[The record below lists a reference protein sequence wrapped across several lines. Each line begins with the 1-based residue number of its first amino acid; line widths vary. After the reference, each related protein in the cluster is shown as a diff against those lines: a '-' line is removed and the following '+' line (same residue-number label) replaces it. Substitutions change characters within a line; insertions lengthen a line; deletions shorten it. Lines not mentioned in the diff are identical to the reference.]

1 LVHRAPAPREPAG
14 AGFGGTEYGWRRAL
28 PVCQHTPLDALD
40 HVVHDVGRSKLLPTP
55 APPAPQPPR
64 RLEHGEAQ
72 VRPALLGV
80 RARFGARLRRVRAP
94 RRRAVLQP
102 HRRSELRRAAAGEAR
117 PQVCQPA
124 QRGPHRRAV
133 QQRMHQRLER
143 PAAGRRGAAC
153 GVAAAHGVGETRLPR
168 APERRLRPAAAQRRV
183 QQHPREAAQLARQE
197 PVARAPPDGA
207 PLRAA
212 LAVPRQRVGAVVV
225 RRRRR
230 RGGRRGPRRRS
241 RRPVGAPRGAHQR
254 GVARRRGVHPRGV
267 VDRRQRGVELLPPPA
282 AERAAH
288 TDVPQPARLGRVH
301 QLLPRSYAAD
311 FRGVGAVPG
320 PAPQAR
326 RNSTAGRVE
335 AGHVGRRAQ
344 PQQPQAGVAHA
355 EAGERR
361 GP

>member
-1 LVHRAPAPREPAG
+1 PVHRAPAPREPAG
-14 AGFGGTEYGWRRAL
+14 AGSGGTEHGGRRAL
-28 PVCQHTPLDALD
+28 PVCQHAPLDALD
-40 HVVHDVGRSKLLPTP
+40 DVIHDVGCLKLLPAP

-80 RARFGARLRRVRAP
+80 RARLGARLRRMRAP

-102 HRRSELRRAAAGEAR
+102 HRRSEWRRAAAGEAR

-133 QQRMHQRLER
+133 QQRVQQRLKR
-143 PAAGRRGAAC
+143 PAAWRRRAAG
-153 GVAAAHGVGETRLPR
+153 GVAAAHCVSEARLPR
-168 APERRLRPAAAQRRV
+168 APERRLRPAAAQCRV
-183 QQHPREAAQLARQE
+183 QQHPREAPQLARQE

-212 LAVPRQRVGAVVV
+212 LAITRQRVGTVVV
-225 RRRRR
+225 RRRGW
-230 RGGRRGPRRRS
+230 RGGRRGLRRRS
-241 RRPVGAPRGAHQR
+241 RRPLRAARGAHQR

-267 VDRRQRGVELLPPPA
+267 VDRRQCGVELLPPPA
-282 AERAAH
+282 AERAARP
-288 TDVPQPARLGRVH
+288 DAPQPARLGRVH
-301 QLLPRSYAAD
+301 QLLSRRYSAD
-311 FRGVGAVPG
+311 FRGVGAVAG

-326 RNSTAGRVE
+326 RNSAAWRVE

-344 PQQPQAGVAHA
+344 PHQPQASVAHA

-361 GP
+361 VP